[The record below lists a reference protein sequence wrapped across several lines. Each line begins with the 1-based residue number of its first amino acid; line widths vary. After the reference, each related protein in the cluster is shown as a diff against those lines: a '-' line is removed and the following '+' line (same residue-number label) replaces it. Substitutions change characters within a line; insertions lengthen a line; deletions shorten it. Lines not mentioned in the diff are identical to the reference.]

1 MSEVTIRQLA
11 DVVGIPI
18 DRLIAQLGD
27 AGLAV
32 GGADDVLNDDEK
44 LKLLSH
50 LRREHGKQTGDPS
63 NPTKRVTL
71 KRRTV
76 SELRQ
81 GRTPGRG
88 TKNRQCRSA
97 KTSYLHKAE

>member
-18 DRLIAQLGD
+18 DRLIAQLVGD

-32 GGADDVLNDDEK
+32 GSADDVLNDDEK

-50 LRREHGKQTGDPS
+50 LRREHGKTG
-63 NPTKRVTL
+63 
-71 KRRTV
+71 
-76 SELRQ
+76 
-81 GRTPGRG
+81 G
-88 TKNRQCRSA
+88 
-97 KTSYLHKAE
+97 